1 MTENCRMRRRSRTID
16 SRGFWNARFNQMF
29 AASMCPPKRHFGVL
43 IRFVPSTE
51 PTIRGRAAPHGLPAA
66 PVALDG

>member
-1 MTENCRMRRRSRTID
+1 
-16 SRGFWNARFNQMF
+16 MF
-29 AASMCPPKRHFGVL
+29 AASMCLSKRHFGVL

-51 PTIRGRAAPHGLPAA
+51 PTIRGRAAPRGLPAA